1 MTTSIANAGPVANG
15 SDSAH
20 AAAAAAASNGVNGNS
35 ANGNTR
41 ASSGGGANGTQAY
54 VPTTSTNYQPFAI
67 TAHYTAIRSNS
78 AAAQKAAAADD
89 AFAPNLNVRLIC
101 PDCKIDPPNLEESF
115 ATGDLVCTDCGM
127 VVGDRIVDTRSE
139 WRTFA
144 NEDGDDPS
152 RVGQATNPLFDGLTD
167 KLDTRISFRDGG
179 SGTSRDLQRTA
190 QRMQGTRDRHML
202 DAFEDI
208 QRKCDSVH
216 LPRTVSDI
224 AKQAFRRCE
233 EERILKGKRPEAII
247 AAAIY
252 VACKMAKVPRTFS
265 EICALTSVNKKM
277 IGQCFKEM
285 QMAFGLNATGV
296 NGATGAGP
304 ASLGAGNGEAAED
317 GAEDRNSRGVTP
329 VPGLGGGVGAS
340 DPSSGIS
347 PTGATDLVGRFC
359 NHLGLDSQLTRLT
372 ELIAI
377 RVRDL
382 GTLAGRSPI
391 TIAAACIY
399 FATQLCNVPKG
410 AKRIGKTAAVSDATI
425 KNSYKE
431 LFKHR
436 EDIVTDEIKKKGGN
450 RIDMSRLTSV

>member
-1 MTTSIANAGPVANG
+1 MTNS
-15 SDSAH
+15 
-20 AAAAAAASNGVNGNS
+20 AAASS
-35 ANGNTR
+35 ANGTSNGG
-41 ASSGGGANGTQAY
+41 GGGAQAY
-54 VPTTSTNYQPFAI
+54 VPTANANYQPFAI
-67 TAHYTAIRSNS
+67 TAHYTAIRTNS
-78 AAAQKAAAADD
+78 VAAQKAAAADE

-101 PDCKIDPPNLEESF
+101 PDCKIDPPNIEESF

-152 RVGQATNPLFDGLTD
+152 RVGQASNPLFDGLTD

-190 QRMQGTRDRHML
+190 QRVQGTRDRHML

-265 EICALTSVNKKM
+265 EICALTSVNKKL

-285 QMAFGLNATGV
+285 QMAFGLNASGMGGTG
-296 NGATGAGP
+296 GP
-304 ASLGAGNGEAAED
+304 AGSSTNGSSISGTSTATNGN
-317 GAEDRNSRGVTP
+317 
-329 VPGLGGGVGAS
+329 GGVGSGDGTADDGTAGDRSRAGTPAANGGMGVGVGSS
-340 DPSSGIS
+340 DPASGIS

-359 NHLGLDSQLTRLT
+359 NHLGLDAQLTRLT

-377 RVRDL
+377 RVRDM

-410 AKRIGKTAAVSDATI
+410 AKRIGKTAAVSDVTI

-431 LFKHR
+431 LYRCR
-436 EDIVTDEIKKKGGN
+436 EDILTEEVKKKGGS
-450 RIDMSRLTSV
+450 RIDVTRLGPV

>member
-1 MTTSIANAGPVANG
+1 MTAPGSSMAAGAT
-15 SDSAH
+15 
-20 AAAAAAASNGVNGNS
+20 S
-35 ANGNTR
+35 ANG
-41 ASSGGGANGTQAY
+41 ASAAPATNGKAVHNGAQAY
-54 VPTTSTNYQPFAI
+54 VPQANANYQPFAI
-67 TAHYTAIRSNS
+67 TAHYTAIRTNS
-78 AAAQKAAAADD
+78 AAAQKAAAAEE

-101 PDCKIDPPNLEESF
+101 PDCKIDPPNIEESF

-139 WRTFA
+139 WRTFS

-152 RVGQATNPLFDGLTD
+152 RVGQASNPLFNGLTD

-216 LPRTVSDI
+216 LPRNVSDI

-265 EICALTSVNKKM
+265 EICALTSVNKKL

-285 QMAFGLNATGV
+285 QMAFGLNATGITGPAAGAGGV
-296 NGATGAGP
+296 NGANWNGHAGGSGTGEGQGSANGAADDGSVDGRARGATPAGQDP
-304 ASLGAGNGEAAED
+304 AA
-317 GAEDRNSRGVTP
+317 
-329 VPGLGGGVGAS
+329 
-340 DPSSGIS
+340 GIS

-359 NHLGLDSQLTRLT
+359 NHLGLDTQLTRVT

-410 AKRIGKTAAVSDATI
+410 AKRIGKTAAVSDVTI

-431 LFKHR
+431 LYRHR
-436 EDIVTDEIKKKGGN
+436 EEIITEEIRKKGGA
-450 RIDMSRLTSV
+450 RIDVSRLSPV

>member
-1 MTTSIANAGPVANG
+1 MTNS
-15 SDSAH
+15 
-20 AAAAAAASNGVNGNS
+20 AAASS
-35 ANGNTR
+35 ANGTSNGG
-41 ASSGGGANGTQAY
+41 GGGAQAY
-54 VPTTSTNYQPFAI
+54 VPTANANYQPFAI
-67 TAHYTAIRSNS
+67 TAHYTAIRTNS
-78 AAAQKAAAADD
+78 VAAQKAAAADE

-101 PDCKIDPPNLEESF
+101 PDCKIDPPNIEESF

-152 RVGQATNPLFDGLTD
+152 RVGQASNPLFDGLTD

-190 QRMQGTRDRHML
+190 QRVQGTRDRHML

-265 EICALTSVNKKM
+265 EICALTSVNKKL

-285 QMAFGLNATGV
+285 QMAFGLNASGMGGTG
-296 NGATGAGP
+296 GP
-304 ASLGAGNGEAAED
+304 AGSSTNGSSISGTSTATNGNSGADGTADDGTAGDRSRAGTPAANG
-317 GAEDRNSRGVTP
+317 GM
-329 VPGLGGGVGAS
+329 GVGVGSS
-340 DPSSGIS
+340 DPASGIS

-359 NHLGLDSQLTRLT
+359 NHLGLDAQLTRLT

-410 AKRIGKTAAVSDATI
+410 AKRIGKTAAVSDVTI

-431 LFKHR
+431 LYRCR
-436 EDIVTDEIKKKGGN
+436 EDILTEEVKKKGGS
-450 RIDMSRLTSV
+450 RIDVTRLGPV

>member
-1 MTTSIANAGPVANG
+1 MTNS
-15 SDSAH
+15 
-20 AAAAAAASNGVNGNS
+20 AAASS
-35 ANGNTR
+35 ANGTSNGG
-41 ASSGGGANGTQAY
+41 GGGAQAY
-54 VPTTSTNYQPFAI
+54 VPTANANYQPFAI
-67 TAHYTAIRSNS
+67 TAHYTAIRTNS
-78 AAAQKAAAADD
+78 VAAQKAAAADE

-101 PDCKIDPPNLEESF
+101 PDCKIDPPNIEESF

-152 RVGQATNPLFDGLTD
+152 RVGQASNPLFDGLTD

-190 QRMQGTRDRHML
+190 QRVQGTRDRHML

-265 EICALTSVNKKM
+265 EICALTSVNKKL

-285 QMAFGLNATGV
+285 QMAFGLNASGMGGTG
-296 NGATGAGP
+296 GP
-304 ASLGAGNGEAAED
+304 AGSSTNGSSISGTSTTTNGNGGVGSGDGTADDGTAGDRSRAGTPAAN
-317 GAEDRNSRGVTP
+317 GGMGV
-329 VPGLGGGVGAS
+329 GVGAS
-340 DPSSGIS
+340 DPASGIS

-359 NHLGLDSQLTRLT
+359 NHLGLDAQLTRLT

-377 RVRDL
+377 RVRDM

-410 AKRIGKTAAVSDATI
+410 AKRIGKTAAVSDVTI

-431 LFKHR
+431 LYRCR
-436 EDIVTDEIKKKGGN
+436 EDILTEEVKKKGGS
-450 RIDMSRLTSV
+450 RIDVTRLGPV

>member
-1 MTTSIANAGPVANG
+1 MTVTG
-15 SDSAH
+15 SGAVGAT
-20 AAAAAAASNGVNGNS
+20 AAAAGNGVNGTS
-35 ANGNTR
+35 SNG
-41 ASSGGGANGTQAY
+41 NGTQAY
-54 VPTTSTNYQPFAI
+54 VPQTNANYQPFAI

-78 AAAQKAAAADD
+78 AAAQKAAAADE

-101 PDCKIDPPNLEESF
+101 PDCKVDPPNIEESF

-139 WRTFA
+139 WRTFS

-152 RVGQATNPLFDGLTD
+152 RVGQASNPLFDGLTD

-265 EICALTSVNKKM
+265 EICALTSVNKKL

-285 QMAFGLNATGV
+285 QMAFGLNATGM
-296 NGATGAGP
+296 GAGP
-304 ASLGAGNGEAAED
+304 GANGVNGSGGAGGSNGTLNGGHGAGASGNGSTED
-317 GAEDRNSRGVTP
+317 GGEDGYSRGVTP
-329 VPGLGGGVGAS
+329 SASNGVGGA
-340 DPSSGIS
+340 DPAAGIS
-347 PTGATDLVGRFC
+347 PTGATDIVGRFC
-359 NHLGLDSQLTRLT
+359 NHLGLDAQLTRLT

-410 AKRIGKTAAVSDATI
+410 AKRIGKTAAVSDVTI

-431 LFKHR
+431 LYRHR
-436 EDIVTDEIKKKGGN
+436 EEILSEEVRKKGGS
-450 RIDMSRLTSV
+450 RIDITRLGPV